1 MTPTTTYL
9 SQPQTNQH
17 QKTTVPDLLQSA
29 SLLINSLQEHKKSK
43 KAPIGRYIPQQKQNQ
58 SQKKQKMQRTRSNP
72 ALYNQ
77 LDESQWL
84 WTPPGA
90 THKRFG
96 T

>member
-43 KAPIGRYIPQQKQNQ
+43 KAPIHTTTKTKPKP
-58 SQKKQKMQRTRSNP
+58 KETK
-72 ALYNQ
+72 
-77 LDESQWL
+77 D
-84 WTPPGA
+84 A
-90 THKRFG
+90 TY
-96 T
+96 